1 MLHVLNVKDVEDT
14 YSSSVYLI
22 QKEEKDDNDN
32 DWVQHVLD
40 PQHRQKQKK
49 PFLVVSMSK
58 TSEDTVINFG
68 VHSTMYRIY
77 VEDVED
83 IQMYMYLFQE
93 DDPDKNK
100 TWFELGAD
108 IGLEIVEDEEV
119 EAEVDQNDADE
130 EVARMY
136 EDAKKR
142 HRKIMT
148 GGFK

>member
-1 MLHVLNVKDVEDT
+1 M
-14 YSSSVYLI
+14 YLI
-22 QKEEKDDNDN
+22 QKEEKDDDDY
-32 DWVQHVLD
+32 DWIQHVPD

-58 TSEDTVINFG
+58 TSKIRLLILVFTVQC
-68 VHSTMYRIY
+68 TEIY

-93 DDPDKNK
+93 DNPDKNK

-119 EAEVDQNDADE
+119 EAEVDQIEVDE

-136 EDAKKR
+136 EDAKKH

>member
-1 MLHVLNVKDVEDT
+1 
-14 YSSSVYLI
+14 
-22 QKEEKDDNDN
+22 
-32 DWVQHVLD
+32 
-40 PQHRQKQKK
+40 
-49 PFLVVSMSK
+49 
-58 TSEDTVINFG
+58 
-68 VHSTMYRIY
+68 MYRIY
-77 VEDVED
+77 VEDVKD

-108 IGLEIVEDEEV
+108 IALEIVEDEGV
-119 EAEVDQNDADE
+119 EAEVDQIEADE
-130 EVARMY
+130 EVAQMY